1 MQGGILMKKRI
12 IIFCVFLGILTG
24 FLNIKENISRDI
36 GYLENTV
43 GVKAEVLENSID
55 DVRRAVE
62 DLKYWGGINEK

>member
-1 MQGGILMKKRI
+1 MKKRI
-12 IIFCVFLGILTG
+12 IIFCIFLGILTG
-24 FLNIKENISRDI
+24 FLNIKENISRNI

-43 GVKAEVLENSID
+43 GDKAEGLENSIN

>member
-1 MQGGILMKKRI
+1 MKKRI

>member
-36 GYLENTV
+36 GYLERTV
-43 GVKAEVLENSID
+43 EGKSEVLKNSID

>member
-1 MQGGILMKKRI
+1 MKKRI

-36 GYLENTV
+36 GYLERTV
-43 GVKAEVLENSID
+43 EGKSEVLKNSID

-62 DLKYWGGINEK
+62 DLKY

>member
-1 MQGGILMKKRI
+1 LQGGILMKKRI